1 MILQLSWIKVWRY
14 RLNLNKNY
22 IFRNLNFGKFKLNMI
37 NDKICCC
44 LNLLRYPIFKKFLKT
59 IKRENIG

>member
-22 IFRNLNFGKFKLNMI
+22 IFRNLNFGKFKLEFY
-37 NDKICCC
+37 K
-44 LNLLRYPIFKKFLKT
+44 YGK
-59 IKRENIG
+59 